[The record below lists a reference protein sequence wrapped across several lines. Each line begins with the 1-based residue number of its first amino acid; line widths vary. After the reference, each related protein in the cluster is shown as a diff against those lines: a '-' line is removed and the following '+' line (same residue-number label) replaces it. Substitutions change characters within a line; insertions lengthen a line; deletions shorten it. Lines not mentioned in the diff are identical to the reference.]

1 MNEHFD
7 DLKFYRLLS
16 SDDPLFERFSE
27 LFQSSFPVNER
38 RPLESLKKII
48 SDESDIYCDA
58 VLRNNVFVGLLV
70 YWDFT
75 DFVYIEYLAVNPDIR
90 GGGIGARVLSQ
101 LKDVVRKP
109 VVLEV
114 EPPLNELAK
123 RRIGFYE
130 RNGFVLWD
138 NEYFQPS
145 YGLVPGLELKLMS
158 SGKLALD
165 ISEAVDVIHCRV
177 YGVKKK

>member
-7 DLKFYRLLS
+7 GLKFHRLLS
-16 SDDPLFERFSE
+16 TSDSLFERFSE

-48 SDESDIYCDA
+48 SDEHDVYCDA
-58 VLRNNVFVGLLV
+58 VLKDIVFVGLLV
-70 YWDFT
+70 YWDFS
-75 DFVYIEYLAVNPDIR
+75 DFVYVEYLAVNPDIR
-90 GGGIGARVLSQ
+90 GGGIGARILSQ
-101 LKDVVRKP
+101 LKDCVRRP

-130 RNGFVLWD
+130 RNGFVLLD

-145 YGLVPGLELKLMS
+145 YGLMPGLELKLMS
-158 SGKLALD
+158 SGKLMLD
-165 ISEAVDVIHCRV
+165 IPEVIDIIHRRV
-177 YGVKKK
+177 YGVKK

>member
-1 MNEHFD
+1 MNGYFD
-7 DLKFYRLLS
+7 DLKFHRILS
-16 SDDPLFERFSE
+16 TDDSLFERFSE

-38 RPLESLKKII
+38 RPLESLRKII
-48 SDESDIYCDA
+48 SAEPDVYCDA
-58 VLRNNVFVGLLV
+58 VLRDTVFVGLLV
-70 YWDFT
+70 YWDFS
-75 DFVYIEYLAVNPDIR
+75 DFVYVEYLAVNPDIR

-101 LKDVVRKP
+101 LKDFVRRS

-130 RNGFVLWD
+130 RNGFVLLE

-158 SGKLALD
+158 SGKLMLD
-165 ISEAVDVIHCRV
+165 IPRVIDIIHSRV
-177 YGVKKK
+177 YGVKK